1 MGGGGDLGGPKKK
14 KKGGEGESFIRH
26 QKSRVAIH
34 IDMTPMVDVAM
45 LLLIFFMVT
54 TVFRN
59 PQAMELNLP
68 PDDKVDVPES
78 NVMTLAVR
86 DDGNMYQKTG
96 TNPWRQIRIQDVKT
110 TIEDAVRVRPQIIAL
125 IKVAPNA
132 PYHYLVDIMDELNLA
147 KFARL
152 SVLRLEDEDLQ
163 EVLRLP

>member
-14 KKGGEGESFIRH
+14 KPIEGEDFIRH
-26 QKSRVAIH
+26 QRARVAIH

-68 PDDKVDVPES
+68 PDDKVEVPES

-86 DDGNMYQKTG
+86 EDGNMYQRVG
-96 TNPWRQIRIQDVKT
+96 TNPWRQLNLGDIKT
-110 TIEDAVRVRPQIIAL
+110 TIEELVRVRPQIIAL
-125 IKVAPNA
+125 IKVAPTA
-132 PYHYLVDIMDELNLA
+132 PYHHLVDVMDELQLA
-147 KFARL
+147 NFSRL
-152 SVLRLEDEDLQ
+152 SVLRLEDSELL
-163 EVLRLP
+163 EVQGLP